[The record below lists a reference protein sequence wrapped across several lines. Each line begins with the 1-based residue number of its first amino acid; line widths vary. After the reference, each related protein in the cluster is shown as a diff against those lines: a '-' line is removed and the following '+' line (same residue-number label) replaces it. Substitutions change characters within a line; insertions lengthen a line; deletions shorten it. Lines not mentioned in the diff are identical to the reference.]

1 MRCRFIFLIFTL
13 FIGFT
18 VSAQHLQLINDRG
31 EAGVFLGYSSYS
43 GDIASD
49 VQFIK
54 MNYGAFYKKQLNEYI
69 GLRLNYEKMNIGA
82 SDANSQNAYDLS
94 RGFVFERDFHEISV
108 LSELYFNRFITDRK
122 EYRFSPY
129 LGFGAGSIF
138 SGNMDR
144 NNFSKKTK
152 TDYTI
157 LITNIG
163 FKWNLYKQ
171 INLFGEFKYRFTT
184 SDYIDHFTDATPM
197 KLLTAASSAPT
208 YQGSKSGKDDL
219 LSASFGLSYNFR
231 KIYGPER
238 FKKKKSNKS
247 AIEDHSQKSASK
259 FPFLFSKKRK

>member
-1 MRCRFIFLIFTL
+1 MRGRFISLLFVL
-13 FIGFT
+13 FICSSI
-18 VSAQHLQLINDRG
+18 SAQHLQLINDRG
-31 EAGVFLGYSSYS
+31 EAGVFLGYSSYN

-54 MNYGAFYKKQLNEYI
+54 MNYGAFYKKQLNEYV
-69 GLRLNYEKMNIGA
+69 GLRLNYEKINIGA
-82 SDANSQNAYDLS
+82 SDGSSQNAYNLA
-94 RGFVFERDFHEISV
+94 RGFIFERDFHEISV

-122 EYRFSPY
+122 DYRFSPY
-129 LGFGAGSIF
+129 LGFGAGTILSA
-138 SGNMDR
+138 NVDR

-163 FKWNLYKQ
+163 FKWNVYKQ
-171 INLFGEFKYRFTT
+171 VNLFGEFKYRFTT

-197 KLLTAASSAPT
+197 KLLNAASSAPT

-231 KIYGPER
+231 KIYGPEK
-238 FKKKKSNKS
+238 FKKKSKKSD
-247 AIEDHSQKSASK
+247 IEDHSPKSPTK
-259 FPFLFSKKRK
+259 FLFLFPKKRK

>member
-1 MRCRFIFLIFTL
+1 MRCRFIFLL
-13 FIGFT
+13 FVLIIGSS

-31 EAGVFLGYSSYS
+31 EAGVFMGYSSYN

-49 VQFIK
+49 IQFVK

-69 GLRLNYEKMNIGA
+69 GLRLNYEKLNIGA
-82 SDANSQNAYDLS
+82 SDANSQNVYDLT

-122 EYRFSPY
+122 DYRFSPY
-129 LGFGAGSIF
+129 LGFGAGTILSA
-138 SGNMDR
+138 NVDR

-171 INLFGEFKYRFTT
+171 VNLFGEFKYRFTT
-184 SDYIDHFTDATPM
+184 SDYIDHFTDAAPM
-197 KLLTAASSAPT
+197 KKLYDQSSAPT
-208 YQGSKSGKDDL
+208 YQASRSGKDVL
-219 LSASFGLSYNFR
+219 LSASLGLSYNFR

-238 FKKKKSNKS
+238 FKKKKSKKLD
-247 AIEDHSQKSASK
+247 IEDHSSNSPSK
-259 FPFLFSKKRK
+259 FLFLFPKKRK